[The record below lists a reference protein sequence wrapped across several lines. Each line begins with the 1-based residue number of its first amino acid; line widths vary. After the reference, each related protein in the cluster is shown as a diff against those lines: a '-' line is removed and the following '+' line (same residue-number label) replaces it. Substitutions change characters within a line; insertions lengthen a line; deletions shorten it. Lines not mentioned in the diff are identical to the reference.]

1 LRHGLRFS
9 PDELDRRFHAAW
21 RAKTNF
27 SHTRTDWSDLV
38 DQVFAGLVET
48 PPSRS
53 FFPALYAAFS
63 SPSAWRV
70 YEDVLPCLEQWRKR
84 GLKMGAI
91 SNWDDRLRPLLEKL
105 GLAPWFDVI
114 VISAEFGQA
123 KPHPAIFQHA
133 ATLLRTEPPAILH
146 LGDNRVQDFEGARAA
161 GLQALLLR
169 RGEPP
174 RAGERISSLTEALSI
189 L

>member
-9 PDELDRRFHAAW
+9 PDELDRRFREAW
-21 RAKTNF
+21 RAKTGF
-27 SHTRTDWSDLV
+27 SHTKTGWSELV

-53 FFPALYAAFS
+53 FFPALYAAFT

-70 YEDVLPCLEQWRKR
+70 YDDVLPCLQQWRQR
-84 GLKMGAI
+84 GLKLGAI
-91 SNWDDRLRPLLEKL
+91 SNWDDRLRPLLGQL
-105 GLAPWFDVI
+105 GLAQWFDAI

-133 ATLLRTEPPAILH
+133 ASLLQIEPPAILH

-161 GLQALLLR
+161 GFQALLLR

-174 RAGERISSLTEALSI
+174 RPGESISSLTEAI
-189 L
+189 VG